1 MPTSS
6 SLLSMSSC
14 PLAECCNK
22 RLQNVVIKDYR
33 GYCTFGTWSV
43 LGDWEKCWLIV
54 DAIATKHPH
63 CSMLTY
69 NLKKNILCWNE
80 NILLTSWR
88 PWGRE
93 RRWRSWCPPSVLPA
107 TWTSGSKWPSCS
119 RRTARRWSRKSDLDG
134 TIDRIIHLS
143 WADSKW
149 ASDVTSLTK
158 HSQKKHLPQMWTIWS
173 CALLPP
179 KCAQTAL
186 KCAKYA

>member
-14 PLAECCNK
+14 PLAECWQTLVKKKLLWLLHIWDLVCVGWLREMLIN
-22 RLQNVVIKDYR
+22 
-33 GYCTFGTWSV
+33 
-43 LGDWEKCWLIV
+43 CWC
-54 DAIATKHPH
+54 H
-63 CSMLTY
+63 CHQTSPLL
-69 NLKKNILCWNE
+69 NAHIQSRKNILCWNE

-88 PWGRE
+88 RWGRE
-93 RRWRSWCPPSVLPA
+93 RRWRSWCPPSVPLA
-107 TWTSGSKWPSCS
+107 TWTSGSRWPSCS
-119 RRTARRWSRKSDLDG
+119 RRTAKRWSRKSDLDG
-134 TIDRIIHLS
+134 TIGRLIRLS